1 MTAERRPGTAQANGR
16 LWGERARDWADI
28 QEAMFRPAYVDVLD
42 RLGVGTGCRLL
53 DAGCGAGMAAAL
65 AAERGA
71 AVSGID
77 ASEPLLEIA
86 RARVPDGDFRQG
98 DLKTLPFED
107 DGFDVVTGFNA
118 FQFAGNPDVALAEAR
133 RVARPGGAV
142 VVMTW
147 GPPEGMEMAPVLG
160 AFRDFLPP
168 PPPGAPGPFALSD
181 AMALRAFAAGAGLA
195 PREVFDVDLTWR
207 YPDMATAIR
216 GVSASG
222 AAAAARG
229 AAGED
234 AVTAA
239 LAAAFAPFHRPDGSV
254 QVGARYRCLIARA

>member
-1 MTAERRPGTAQANGR
+1 MSAQRRPSTAQANGR

-42 RLGVGTGCRLL
+42 RLGIGPGCRFL

-86 RARVPDGDFRQG
+86 RSRVPLGDFRQG
-98 DLKTLPFED
+98 DLETLPYDD

-118 FQFAGNPDVALAEAR
+118 FQFAGSPDVALAEAR

-142 VVMTW
+142 VIMTW
-147 GPPEGMEMAPVLG
+147 SPPEGMEMATVLG
-160 AFRDFLPP
+160 AIRALLPP
-168 PPPGAPGPFALSD
+168 PPPGASGPFVLSD
-181 AMALRAFAAGAGLA
+181 ETALRAFATGVGLA
-195 PREVFDVDLTWR
+195 PREVFDVALTWH
-207 YPDMATAIR
+207 YPDAATAIR

-222 AAAAARG
+222 AAPAARA
-229 AAGED
+229 AAGEE
-234 AVTAA
+234 AVAAA
-239 LAAAFAPFHRPDGSV
+239 LAAAFAPFHRADGSV
-254 QVGARYRCLIARA
+254 QVGARYRCLIGLA